1 LSRQALDAAL
11 EIANLEVD
19 VDGLLEANSRIAVE
33 NTGRTGHDRCYTAN
47 RHELCL
53 LWAQARGNADLVRTG
68 RQARKSPGTG
78 SESPDTRAL
87 LNSIGTN
94 RCPSRPELWTRHG
107 GRFAAGGARGIQPAP
122 GEKERPGLC
131 KENPRWPGQ
140 AGLRCFSDGGL
151 PTTRPK
157 KTDGSTAR
165 QPCRC

>member
-11 EIANLEVD
+11 EIADLEVD

-87 LNSIGTN
+87 LNSIGTDEV
-94 RCPSRPELWTRHG
+94 P
-107 GRFAAGGARGIQPAP
+107 
-122 GEKERPGLC
+122 
-131 KENPRWPGQ
+131 
-140 AGLRCFSDGGL
+140 FS
-151 PTTRPK
+151 P
-157 KTDGSTAR
+157 
-165 QPCRC
+165 

>member
-1 LSRQALDAAL
+1 MSRQALDAAL
-11 EIANLEVD
+11 EIADLEVD

-87 LNSIGTN
+87 LNSVGTDV
-94 RCPSRPELWTRHG
+94 CPSRPELWTRHS

-122 GEKERPGLC
+122 GQKNGRSLTRKILDGLAMRV
-131 KENPRWPGQ
+131 KMLLGW
-140 AGLRCFSDGGL
+140 ALR
-151 PTTRPK
+151 TTRPK
-157 KTDGSTAR
+157 KLTA
-165 QPCRC
+165 